1 MDRLNDRYAPVLLLA
16 VQAALW
22 PGTALLAGRPPAATE
37 LLAAALVDGLATA
50 ALAARRR
57 HPVPA
62 LVLVAAA
69 CATVAQAL
77 PVPAVAVIGTAGVAL
92 ALHTV
97 AAERDTPTALLSTGT
112 LAAWQAL
119 HGLSLHGLGDRDG
132 LALGATV
139 LLYAAA
145 TATGMYVRRSRAARH
160 AAEQRLHRARAE
172 RHRLPAAERRRMERE
187 LHDISAH
194 HLTAVVVTVEA
205 ALELRE
211 KRPELAVEAAEFAA
225 ETGREVTRALSAVKT
240 PAAHSPQ
247 EQPAPQDRLD
257 DLVAGFR
264 ALGQPLTCDI
274 QAPPD
279 GTTADAAYGIIREA
293 LTNAV
298 RHAFGTPTTVTCVY
312 GDTHTEITVTNEP
325 PPAVASVAADTPG
338 ASASA
343 SASPSASTSP
353 SASAPARGLGGGR
366 GQNLLRSRAREA
378 GGTLTTG
385 PTPEGGWRVHAVL
398 PGRTGTGPAAS
409 APRGHRLAQCV
420 AAAGLC
426 LQPLLPTVVI
436 RDHATSAGADI
447 SVGVLFALLATAQAT
462 TLLWLRRAP
471 RATFAALLTLGVLWP
486 LATTA
491 APYTGPAVLPPAL
504 GALATCAA
512 LFAVAART
520 AADGPALALVPP
532 GRSAPYETV
541 RAVPRWTLPAA
552 VAAVHAVTVA
562 VVLLVRSSPAP
573 GAVAAAGAG
582 GALVTAAAW
591 VLGTGHGRRRHR
603 ARATHEDSLTAWTH
617 EAVRHAWAERRRIT
631 VGLETTVLART
642 AEVVE
647 QAEAGHLP
655 QTAERARHALTA
667 MRALLDT
674 VRNGEGNEG
683 GNGPGVPGDSL
694 RPQPTLQAL
703 DLLLHQYRATGRQV
717 DVRITDRFPAALS
730 PEVDLAT
737 YRAAEIILETC
748 GDEPATLALDRTDDI
763 LTLTATGV
771 PRATRPPARQRLAT
785 RAAALG
791 GTLTTPR
798 PDTVELR
805 LPHTPSTH
813 PAGVRTEEDPR

>member
-1 MDRLNDRYAPVLLLA
+1 MERLNDRYVPVLLLA

-22 PGTALLAGRPPAATE
+22 PGTALVAGRPPTATE
-37 LLAAALVDGLATA
+37 LLAAALADGLATA
-50 ALAARRR
+50 ALATRRT

-77 PVPAVAVIGTAGVAL
+77 PAPAVAVIGTAGVAL

-97 AAERDTPTALLSTGT
+97 AAERDTPTALLCTGT

-119 HGLSLHGLGDRDG
+119 HQLSLHGLSDRDG
-132 LALGATV
+132 LDLAVTV
-139 LLYAAA
+139 LLYATA
-145 TATGMYVRRSRAARH
+145 TATGVYARRVRAARH
-160 AAEQRLHRARAE
+160 AAEQRLRRTRAE

-205 ALELRE
+205 AIELRE

-240 PAAHSPQ
+240 PAPHSPQ
-247 EQPAPQDRLD
+247 EQPAPQERLES
-257 DLVAGFR
+257 LVAGFR

-279 GTTADAAYGIIREA
+279 GTTADAAYGIVREA

-325 PPAVASVAADTPG
+325 PPTAAGTP
-338 ASASA
+338 A
-343 SASPSASTSP
+343 
-353 SASAPARGLGGGR
+353 APAAGLGGGR
-366 GQNLLRSRAREA
+366 GQNLLRGRAREA

-398 PGRTGTGPAAS
+398 PGRTGAGPAAS
-409 APRGHRLAQCV
+409 VPRGYRLAQCV

-436 RDHATSAGADI
+436 RDHAASAGADV

-462 TLLWLRRAP
+462 TLIWLRRAP
-471 RATFAALLTLGVLWP
+471 RTALTALLVLGVLWP
-486 LATTA
+486 AATAA
-491 APYTGPAVLPPAL
+491 APYTGPAVLPAAL
-504 GALATCAA
+504 GMLATCAA
-512 LFAVAART
+512 LVAAAAHT
-520 AADGPALALVPP
+520 ASDGPTLALVPP
-532 GRSAPYETV
+532 GGSAAYETV
-541 RAVPRWTLPAA
+541 RAIPRWTVPAA
-552 VAAVHAVTVA
+552 AAAVHAVTVSG
-562 VVLLVRSSPAP
+562 VLLTRTSPAP
-573 GAVAAAGAG
+573 GAVVVGAAGAG
-582 GALVTAAAW
+582 TALVTAAAW
-591 VLGTGHGRRRHR
+591 ILGTWHGLRRRQ
-603 ARATHEDSLTAWTH
+603 ARAADEDSLTAWTH
-617 EAVRHAWAERRRIT
+617 EAVRHAFAERRRIT

-674 VRNGEGNEG
+674 VRNGEEG
-683 GNGPGVPGDSL
+683 EEPSGSL

-717 DVRITDRFPAALS
+717 DVHIADRFPATLS

-748 GDEPATLALDRTDDI
+748 GDEPATLALDRTDDV

-771 PRATRPPARQRLAT
+771 PRATRPPARQRLTA

-798 PDTVELR
+798 PDTVEIR
-805 LPHTPSTH
+805 LPHHPTPHT
-813 PAGVRTEEDPR
+813 AGTRGKEVPR